1 MVVIELLIFFVYI
14 YYPMQQLPQKL
25 TRLMINLMN
34 DDVKLLK
41 RKGVD
46 NLNTL
51 EEMNNQ
57 PIAKLQRKVSDGKK
71 IYIFSLKPFSKNEST
86 ILNLKIQKSNK

>member
-14 YYPMQQLPQKL
+14 YYPMQQLPPKL
-25 TRLMINLMN
+25 TKLMINLMN
-34 DDVKLLK
+34 DDVKLMK

-57 PIAKLQRKVSDGKK
+57 PIAKLQRRVSDGKK
-71 IYIFSLKPFSKNEST
+71 IYIFSFKPFSKNEST
-86 ILNLKIQKSNK
+86 ILY